1 MHPHAGLCSKLSHN
15 LAPVADRGTHLWHRA
30 RAHSPTRGRAT
41 EVVAALLLLGLFTL
55 SACAPGGPVEQH
67 EAAASPAIA
76 APSAPPTSPTSPTSL
91 AIADPGGARLRVTQD
106 LTSCCYPSGH
116 LSWFL
121 VVAPDGGDLVRRQVR
136 PPADP
141 FPLMDQILPAGQ
153 YHLVSAQQEC
163 ARTCA
168 STRDAVDRCDA
179 DVDLAAGSTTYLTV
193 GVDPGSGCAIV
204 LARGPMASPIADD
217 VVLPHA
223 TIDCGYDASL
233 AAVAATGH
241 NVVLSE
247 ARRCLAVAAA
257 RGDSAWLMADE
268 PRDRAGIEVVVY
280 RLAADGT
287 VAVYRVAEPT
297 AAVWA
302 WVRSVCAAV
311 VPDDVRAFLVQGCSA
326 PEAVPW
332 VAAA

>member
-1 MHPHAGLCSKLSHN
+1 MASSARPLADSRAGDRGGRRPRPAGPLHALGLCSSGGRW
-15 LAPVADRGTHLWHRA
+15 A
-30 RAHSPTRGRAT
+30 TRG
-41 EVVAALLLLGLFTL
+41 
-55 SACAPGGPVEQH
+55 
-67 EAAASPAIA
+67 AASPRVA
-76 APSAPPTSPTSPTSL
+76 APSAPSAPPTSL

-106 LTSCCYPSGH
+106 LTSCCDPSGH

-268 PRDRAGIEVVVY
+268 PGRAG
-280 RLAADGT
+280 RWWSTDW
-287 VAVYRVAEPT
+287 RPT
-297 AAVWA
+297 APSPSTGSPSRPPVWA
-302 WVRSVCAAV
+302 WVSVCAAV

-326 PEAVPW
+326 
-332 VAAA
+332 

>member
-15 LAPVADRGTHLWHRA
+15 LAPVADRGTHLRHRA

-76 APSAPPTSPTSPTSL
+76 APSAPPTSPTSL